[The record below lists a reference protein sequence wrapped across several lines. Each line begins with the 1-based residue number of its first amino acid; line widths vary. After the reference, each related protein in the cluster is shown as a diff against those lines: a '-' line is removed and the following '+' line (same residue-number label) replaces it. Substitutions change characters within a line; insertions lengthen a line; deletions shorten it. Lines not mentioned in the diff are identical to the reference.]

1 MARGLVIVCSIIS
14 LTVLVTII
22 LIACSLSVLSYNEVG
37 LNYSNWFKTVEDKT
51 YRHGIHFIG
60 LGHGFQ
66 RYDIKLNTLEFS
78 KAVDAT
84 MPMIKCRTK
93 DGLELDLEASLQYKV
108 QEDSIFKIYTSY
120 GQYEKPIL
128 IRTIIDVISDT
139 ATNFTSNDFFQNRT
153 MIQKQMKKDLQAR
166 VVNDTWHEIKF
177 FQLRSLSLPDQFE
190 YEIQNTEV
198 KGQDI
203 LKAENEKKRE
213 QVKFDTNVEIARL
226 AVNSTLEKS
235 YGEANRTVYE
245 AKAVESTIKDVVTK
259 QALSYKRMKSALKF
273 GTNEIL
279 GYLQANLIKDYKD
292 GKIAI

>member
-1 MARGLVIVCSIIS
+1 
-14 LTVLVTII
+14 
-22 LIACSLSVLSYNEVG
+22 
-37 LNYSNWFKTVEDKT
+37 
-51 YRHGIHFIG
+51 
-60 LGHGFQ
+60 
-66 RYDIKLNTLEFS
+66 
-78 KAVDAT
+78 
-84 MPMIKCRTK
+84 
-93 DGLELDLEASLQYKV
+93 
-108 QEDSIFKIYTSY
+108 
-120 GQYEKPIL
+120 
-128 IRTIIDVISDT
+128 
-139 ATNFTSNDFFQNRT
+139 
-153 MIQKQMKKDLQAR
+153 MKKDLQAR

-259 QALSYKRMKSALKF
+259 
-273 GTNEIL
+273 
-279 GYLQANLIKDYKD
+279 
-292 GKIAI
+292 

>member
-1 MARGLVIVCSIIS
+1 M
-14 LTVLVTII
+14 
-22 LIACSLSVLSYNEVG
+22 
-37 LNYSNWFKTVEDKT
+37 
-51 YRHGIHFIG
+51 
-60 LGHGFQ
+60 
-66 RYDIKLNTLEFS
+66 
-78 KAVDAT
+78 KA
-84 MPMIKCRTK
+84 
-93 DGLELDLEASLQYKV
+93 
-108 QEDSIFKIYTSY
+108 
-120 GQYEKPIL
+120 
-128 IRTIIDVISDT
+128 
-139 ATNFTSNDFFQNRT
+139 
-153 MIQKQMKKDLQAR
+153 DLQAR

-226 AVNSTLEKS
+226 AVNATLEKS

-259 QALSYKRMKSALKF
+259 QALSYKKMKKDLKF

-292 GKIAI
+292 GKIAIQLKDSPYTNPDAVQTLSN